1 MFGGF
6 FSKFK
11 SVVGILGSTQNVTDA
26 ISSVS
31 DAFGAASQIAKSE
44 LGRAAAGALNALGG
58 SAPSKIMIEAAK
70 NIGLK
75 GTFAPFT
82 KAVQTIMNGNLN
94 IPWSAAVGEVAQKTK
109 ELFSG
114 VNLIYDLT
122 SGPPSTGA
130 LIGPLAFSLDNKV
143 SPLVAAGVTGAP
155 ITLGKNVNLPSI
167 VAHSLRGAG
176 IASAVGQVLT
186 SKSQLEGVLKSSVE
200 KGITIKTSL
209 SSVNAALTVGSNM
222 ANLTIG
228 GIPFG
233 GSTSKLASNL
243 PSALTYGAIGEL
255 SGQPTLKITSAMLPL
270 PTGSAIG
277 VGQNTYILNL
287 FHPGAYNT
295 GAQTTV
301 GTDIGRWL
309 GGAGTEIA
317 AALVTNDY
325 VSSGVIDSLGQIEA
339 AEVGSLTATAGTAKG
354 GVIDAFGSAETPEVP
369 GGTFGVGNTSDGTS
383 ASADLGGGFGN
394 GVS

>member
-1 MFGGF
+1 MFSSF
-6 FSKFK
+6 FNKIR
-11 SVVGILGSTQNVTDA
+11 SVVRILGTTEKVTDA
-26 ISSVS
+26 IGFVS
-31 DAFGAASQIAKSE
+31 DKVGAASQIFKSE
-44 LGRAAAGALNALGG
+44 FGRAAAGALNQLGG
-58 SAPSKIMIEAAK
+58 NAPTKLMIELAK
-70 NIGLK
+70 NPGMK

-82 KAVQTIMNGNLN
+82 KVVQTIMNGNLN

-228 GIPFG
+228 GIPLG

-243 PSALTYGAIGEL
+243 PSALTYGAIGAL

-277 VGQNTYILNL
+277 VSQNTYILNL
-287 FHPGAYNT
+287 FNPAAYNT
-295 GAQTTV
+295 GALDAST
-301 GTDIGRWL
+301 GRYA
-309 GGAGTEIA
+309 GGAGAELA
-317 AALVTNDY
+317 AASVASDY
-325 VSSGVIDSLGQIEA
+325 ITDGIIDSLGQIEA
-339 AEVGSLTATAGTAKG
+339 AEVSSLTATAGTAKG
-354 GVIDAFGSAETPEVP
+354 GVIDAFGSAEIPEVP

-383 ASADLGGGFGN
+383 ASPDAAGGFGN
-394 GVS
+394 VGS